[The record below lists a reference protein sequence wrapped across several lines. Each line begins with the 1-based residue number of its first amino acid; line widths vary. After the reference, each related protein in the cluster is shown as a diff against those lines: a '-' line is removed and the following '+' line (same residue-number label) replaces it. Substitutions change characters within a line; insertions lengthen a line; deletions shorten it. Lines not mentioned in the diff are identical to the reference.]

1 MRTPANQ
8 GQRPVKTNQIAPQ
21 ARRAV
26 KTNQRGATMVSVML
40 LSVSLMTV
48 GLLVVRSSVREVE
61 QAGQLVARE
70 RALMAAQAAADLAAA
85 QYLRL
90 DGATLD
96 AALVGYNAQGGTCT
110 DPCLDCIPDPAVIV
124 TGQRNELLAGG
135 NAVGCG
141 GRPCMRQ
148 GAVSFLADSNG
159 AAQNWCALPLRDL
172 VPGGDA
178 EARVSVWVRNNSADA
193 LGSNGSASW
202 TDDGDG
208 RVVVTAMATVR
219 NTTVTVEQELVLSV
233 GAGAAVLQPQ
243 SADEGYGGGHNNDNS
258 AVSVCASEYVAAE
271 QN

>member
-1 MRTPANQ
+1 MTRHISSRQ
-8 GQRPVKTNQIAPQ
+8 SRS
-21 ARRAV
+21 
-26 KTNQRGATMVSVML
+26 QRGATMVSVML

-90 DGATLD
+90 DDANLN
-96 AALVGYNAQGGTCT
+96 AALVGYNPQGGACT
-110 DPCLDCIPDPAVIV
+110 DPCGDCIPDPNDVV
-124 TGQRNELLAGG
+124 TGQRNEVLAGT
-135 NAVGCG
+135 AIGCG

-148 GAVSFLADSNG
+148 GAVAFLADSGG
-159 AAQNWCALPLRDL
+159 AAQNWCSLPLRDL
-172 VPGGDA
+172 VAGGDA

-193 LGSNGSASW
+193 LGTGGSASW
-202 TDDGDG
+202 TEDGDG
-208 RVVVTAMATVR
+208 RVVVTSMATVR

-233 GAGAAVLQPQ
+233 GAGAAVMQPQ
-243 SADEGYGGGHNNDNS
+243 SPDEGYGGGHNNDNS
-258 AVSVCASEYVAAE
+258 AVSVCASEFVAAE